1 MNSESTCFVS
11 SYQHRSRD
19 LSILAGCPEG
29 FFQRGHY
36 EQWKKQDQS
45 SIRSTTQHYDH
56 EFSLVLILYSYSNLW
71 ASIFDPLEP
80 PHCCLSPQLESAE
93 VFGVVSRDSHIGC
106 QILRRQ
112 IRVALWLHP
121 STCLYLLSSHELA
134 RGEDKNWPQAQFELS
149 HERAALASEL
159 GVAGCDPAPKSGNLA
174 LNSG

>member
-1 MNSESTCFVS
+1 MNSGGTCFVS

-19 LSILAGCPEG
+19 LSIPAGCPEG

-36 EQWKKQDQS
+36 EQWKQEQS
-45 SIRSTTQHYDH
+45 STRPTTQHYEH

-71 ASIFDPLEP
+71 ASIFDPLALLP
-80 PHCCLSPQLESAE
+80 ISSLESAE
-93 VFGVVSRDSHIGC
+93 VFGVVSRDSHI
-106 QILRRQ
+106 ILCRQ

-121 STCLYLLSSHELA
+121 STCLYRLSSNELA
-134 RGEDKNWPQAQFELS
+134 RGEDKNWELS

-159 GVAGCDPAPKSGNLA
+159 GVAECDPAPKSGNLA